1 MANRKKLIVVVGP
14 TAVGKTAMS
23 IQLAKQFETE
33 IISADSRQFYRE
45 MSIGT
50 AKPTEVELSQ
60 AKHHFVNSHSIH
72 ELFNIG
78 DFEVAA
84 LITLDKI
91 YETKEVAI
99 LVGGSGMYVNAL
111 INGLDKIPE
120 IDLAVRKSLNT
131 QFQEDGIDAIKM
143 KLKQVDPEYFDQV
156 DQYNPQRM
164 IRGLEVFLSTGKKLS
179 TFRSKTKKERPFDVI
194 KIGLNTSR
202 EKLYDQINQR
212 VDMMMLSGLLEEV
225 SSLKELSHLNALKTV
240 GYNEL
245 FEYLHRTTT
254 LEQAVI
260 AIKQNSRRFA
270 KRQLT
275 WFRKDQE
282 IIWFE
287 PAKINNIIELINSK
301 LTLKH

>member
-1 MANRKKLIVVVGP
+1 MANIKKLIVVVGP
-14 TAVGKTAMS
+14 TAVGKTSVS

-50 AKPTEVELSQ
+50 AKPTEDELTQ
-60 AKHHFVNSHSIH
+60 ATHHFVNSHSIH

-84 LITLDKI
+84 LRTLDKI
-91 YETKEVAI
+91 YKTKEVAI

-120 IDLAVRKSLNT
+120 IDLTIRESLNS
-131 QFQEDGIDAIKM
+131 QFQEDGIDAIKV
-143 KLKQVDPEYFDQV
+143 KLKQVDPEYFQQV